1 MTTEEQE
8 AQEIAALREVAALA
22 RSKGLKIR
30 WASDTYLGVGTND
43 HRGEHGS
50 KAKVSDQQIPLGDR
64 QEGRTDDRPDE
75 SP

>member
-1 MTTEEQE
+1 MTITEELE

-43 HRGEHGS
+43 HSEHG
-50 KAKVSDQQIPLGDR
+50 KTKVSDQQIPVGDR
-64 QEGRTDDRPDE
+64 QEGRTEDRPDQGA
-75 SP
+75 